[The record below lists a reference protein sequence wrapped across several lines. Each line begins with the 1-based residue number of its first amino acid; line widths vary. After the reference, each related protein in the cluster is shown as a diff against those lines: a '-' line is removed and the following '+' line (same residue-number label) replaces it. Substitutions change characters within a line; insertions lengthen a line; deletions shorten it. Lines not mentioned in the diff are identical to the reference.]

1 MVDDSRD
8 VDLIIPTVPE
18 MELTAT
24 KTAATTSEVDV
35 HTRLSGTSALAC
47 RSRHIRGTGV
57 TAAESAKPAFAT
69 SV

>member
-24 KTAATTSEVDV
+24 KTAVAVGEFMGLDEEKIEETKMGLIE
-35 HTRLSGTSALAC
+35 ALYQC
-47 RSRHIRGTGV
+47 HRIQPERRRTD
-57 TAAESAKPAFAT
+57 
-69 SV
+69 